1 MRQSFVICLFV
12 ALVCCAAECRAQRI
26 EDYIYSGGSS
36 RRMEM
41 GLSVGGSYLL
51 CSMPDAIN
59 AKPKL
64 GVKAALQMAYL
75 WQERYGLQLEVGY
88 LYNKIEAGRG
98 AEPLDAKSNVVE
110 VPLLFSYRPLYWLR
124 FNLGPQLSLGG
135 TSRYDMPN
143 ERVEFGSLRST
154 LGYVAGVGVSLSEH
168 LLVEARYTGNFAQTM
183 NYFEGLEF
191 ESRASWL
198 TLSIGYMF

>member
-1 MRQSFVICLFV
+1 MRLRVVICLFV
-12 ALVCCAAECRAQRI
+12 ALVCCALECRAQRL
-26 EDYIYSGGSS
+26 EQYIYSGGSS

-51 CSMPDAIN
+51 ASMPEAIN
-59 AKPKL
+59 AEPKL
-64 GVKAALQMAYL
+64 GFRAALQMAYL

-88 LYNKIEAGRG
+88 LFNKIEAGTG
-98 AEPLDAKSNVVE
+98 TEPLDVKSNVVE
-110 VPLLFSYRPLYWLR
+110 VPLLFSYRPLHWLR
-124 FNLGPQLSLGG
+124 LNLGPQFSLGG
-135 TSRYDMPN
+135 SARYDLPK

-154 LGYVAGVGVSLSEH
+154 MGYALGVGVSLSDH
-168 LLVEARYTGNFAQTM
+168 LMVEARYTGNFAQTM
-183 NYFEGLEF
+183 NYFEGVEF